1 MIAAAQPAAACR
13 KGALESED
21 YHIARILHTFY
32 EVKGRNLGA
41 MKVYVDGSLVCS
53 LMNGACE
60 DVEISEDAHSVQV
73 KAWGVIPYFRGTVE
87 AGANNRSLFF
97 DDARFIGRFVL
108 RESKPFYGKSL

>member
-1 MIAAAQPAAACR
+1 M
-13 KGALESED
+13 
-21 YHIARILHTFY
+21 ARILHTYY
-32 EVKGRNLGA
+32 EEKGAKLGA

-53 LMNGACE
+53 LVNGACE

-73 KAWGVIPYFRGTVE
+73 KIWGAIPYFRGTVE
-87 AGANNRSLFF
+87 AGTNNWSLFF